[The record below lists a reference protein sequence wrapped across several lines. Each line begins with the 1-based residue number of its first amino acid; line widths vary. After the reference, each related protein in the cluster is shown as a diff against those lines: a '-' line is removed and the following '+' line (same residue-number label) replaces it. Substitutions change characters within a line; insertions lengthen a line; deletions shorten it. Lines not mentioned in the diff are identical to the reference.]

1 MQILSSI
8 QGQTKVC
15 GIFGHPVGHSF
26 SPVLQNT
33 LFRALQIPAV
43 YTAFDVAPEHLPAA
57 VQGAFAMGLWGLNIT
72 IPHKKEVMA
81 LLTGIDP
88 LAAQIGAVNTLCR
101 RENGFWGYNTD
112 ILGLKKCFALHG
124 HCLSQAQVLVLG
136 AGGAANAAAFLAASE
151 GASHLYLANRTRAK
165 AEALASQIQTHYP
178 IPITVCTLDDLS
190 ALPKDLLV
198 IQATS
203 VGMGT
208 WESPVQDETFWQKAR
223 FVVDIVYTPW
233 ETKTVHD
240 ARAQGATAVNG
251 FEMLIYQG
259 IASAELWHGL
269 SVDDDTART
278 LCEALANHYQNRK
291 DTP

>member
-1 MQILSSI
+1 MQIVSTV
-8 QGQTKVC
+8 QGQSNVC

-33 LFRALQIPAV
+33 LFQALNLPAV
-43 YTAFDVAPEHLPAA
+43 YTAFDVSPAHLPAA
-57 VQGAFAMGLWGLNIT
+57 VQGAFAMGILGLNIT

-81 LLTGIDP
+81 LLSGIDP

-124 HCLSQAQVLVLG
+124 HSLKGASVLVLG

-151 GASHLYLANRTRAK
+151 GAGHLYLANRTRAK
-165 AEALASQIQTHYP
+165 AEALASQVQAHYS
-178 IPITVCTLDDLS
+178 IAITVCPLEDLS
-190 ALPKDLLV
+190 ALPTDLLV

-203 VGMGT
+203 VGMGS
-208 WESPVQDETFWQKAR
+208 WESPIQDISFWQNAR

-240 ARAQGATAVNG
+240 ARSQGAEAVNG

-259 IASAELWHGL
+259 IASAELWHGI
-269 SVDDDTART
+269 SVDDQTART
-278 LCEALANHYQNRK
+278 LCGLLADYYQNRK
-291 DTP
+291 DTK

>member
-136 AGGAANAAAFLAASE
+136 AGGAANAAAFWQP
-151 GASHLYLANRTRAK
+151 AK
-165 AEALASQIQTHYP
+165 GQAISIWQTAPAPRQKPWPPRSRP
-178 IPITVCTLDDLS
+178 IIPSPSPS
-190 ALPKDLLV
+190 ARWMTFLPC
-198 IQATS
+198 
-203 VGMGT
+203 
-208 WESPVQDETFWQKAR
+208 QK
-223 FVVDIVYTPW
+223 ICW
-233 ETKTVHD
+233 
-240 ARAQGATAVNG
+240 
-251 FEMLIYQG
+251 
-259 IASAELWHGL
+259 
-269 SVDDDTART
+269 
-278 LCEALANHYQNRK
+278 
-291 DTP
+291 